1 MAKFVM
7 PVITIL
13 ALFVWGFLILYSM
26 HMVNRGGP
34 LSECIEEGFT
44 ETRDESQDQDSLLDV

>member
-7 PVITIL
+7 PAVTVVALL
-13 ALFVWGFLILYSM
+13 AWVFLILYSM

-34 LSECIEEGFT
+34 LSQCIKEGFSKSDLYPCVV
-44 ETRDESQDQDSLLDV
+44 EKNSR

>member
-7 PVITIL
+7 PAITVVALL
-13 ALFVWGFLILYSM
+13 AWVFLILYSM

-34 LSECIEEGFT
+34 LSQCIEEGFSKSDLYPCVV
-44 ETRDESQDQDSLLDV
+44 EKNTR

>member
-13 ALFVWGFLILYSM
+13 ALFVWGFLILHSM

-34 LSECIEEGFT
+34 LSQCIEEGFSKSDLYPCVV
-44 ETRDESQDQDSLLDV
+44 EKNAR